1 MTLRESNTLSVLGSS
16 WCLLWKIKEVSEI
29 KFPETVKNVLKTRF
43 SRLDDECQG
52 VLTLASFVGN
62 DFTLETMSAL
72 TGIEENKLL
81 ELIDGMLKT
90 GLIKEREVRGECV
103 CSFADILVRDVV
115 YEEVSL
121 LERKKLHGVVGSAL
135 EKVYA
140 QKINEHL
147 GELASHLLESGDKEK
162 ALSYFLKAGDKA
174 VRIFANDEATSYF
187 QSALKLL

>member
-1 MTLRESNTLSVLGSS
+1 MVDLVGWT
-16 WCLLWKIKEVSEI
+16 
-29 KFPETVKNVLKTRF
+29 
-43 SRLDDECQG
+43 DECQG

-115 YEEVSL
+115 YEEVSPL
-121 LERKKLHGVVGSAL
+121 KRKKLHGVVISAL
-135 EKVYA
+135 KKVYA
-140 QKINEHL
+140 QLPTSIL
-147 GELASHLLESGDKEK
+147 G
-162 ALSYFLKAGDKA
+162 ALRSP
-174 VRIFANDEATSYF
+174 S
-187 QSALKLL
+187 